1 LLWIE
6 NLIESNVLKCQK
18 TAVIF
23 YHEST
28 AVFGFILTQAVIIK
42 LMTTSHPIE
51 GNFTSDFPEDSKTE
65 ADEKIVIDKLL
76 VNKLT
81 ELLINSIYSVHVSRR
96 SEIFLTSLDMHL
108 AQDSISNKN
117 DAARRDFTEKSSL
130 LLESYREDVPKLL
143 GKAESCLG
151 EAIDLI
157 NLIVSASEAEV
168 NNG

>member
-1 LLWIE
+1 MPKNRCAYL
-6 NLIESNVLKCQK
+6 NVTLQR
-18 TAVIF
+18 F
-23 YHEST
+23 
-28 AVFGFILTQAVIIK
+28 FGFILTQAVIIK

-51 GNFTSDFPEDSKTE
+51 GNFTSHFLKDSEAE
-65 ADEKIVIDKLL
+65 ADDKIVIDKLL

-143 GKAESCLG
+143 GKAENCLG

-157 NLIVSASEAEV
+157 NLIVSASVAEV

>member
-1 LLWIE
+1 
-6 NLIESNVLKCQK
+6 
-18 TAVIF
+18 
-23 YHEST
+23 
-28 AVFGFILTQAVIIK
+28 
-42 LMTTSHPIE
+42 MTTFHSIE
-51 GNFTSDFPEDSKTE
+51 GNFTSDFPENSKAE

-108 AQDSISNKN
+108 AENSVSNKN
-117 DAARRDFTEKSSL
+117 NKASDEFTQKSSL
-130 LLESYREDVPKLL
+130 LLESYQKAVPKLL
-143 GKAESCLG
+143 GKAENCLE

-157 NLIVSASEAEV
+157 NLVVSASEAGG

>member
-1 LLWIE
+1 MLVNAKKPLRVFD
-6 NLIESNVLKCQK
+6 SYSA
-18 TAVIF
+18 T
-23 YHEST
+23 
-28 AVFGFILTQAVIIK
+28 VFGFTLTQAVITK

-51 GNFTSDFPEDSKTE
+51 GNFTSDFPKDFEAE
-65 ADEKIVIDKLL
+65 ADGNIVINKLL

-108 AQDSISNKN
+108 ADFSISNKN
-117 DAARRDFTEKSSL
+117 DIVCREFTEKSSL
-130 LLESYREDVPKLL
+130 LLESYQKDVPKSL

>member
-1 LLWIE
+1 
-6 NLIESNVLKCQK
+6 
-18 TAVIF
+18 
-23 YHEST
+23 
-28 AVFGFILTQAVIIK
+28 
-42 LMTTSHPIE
+42 MTTSHPIE
-51 GNFTSDFPEDSKTE
+51 GNFSSHFLKDSE
-65 ADEKIVIDKLL
+65 AKADNKIVIDKLL

-108 AQDSISNKN
+108 AQDSVSNKN

-157 NLIVSASEAEV
+157 NLIVSASESEV

>member
-1 LLWIE
+1 
-6 NLIESNVLKCQK
+6 
-18 TAVIF
+18 
-23 YHEST
+23 
-28 AVFGFILTQAVIIK
+28 
-42 LMTTSHPIE
+42 MTTSHLIE
-51 GNFTSDFPEDSKTE
+51 RNEASDVPKNLE
-65 ADEKIVIDKLL
+65 ADANDTIVIDKLL

-81 ELLINSIYSVHVSRR
+81 ELLINSIYGVQVSRR

-108 AQDSISNKN
+108 AQDSVSNKN

-130 LLESYREDVPKLL
+130 LLESYQKVAPKLL
-143 GKAESCLG
+143 GKAESYLG

>member
-1 LLWIE
+1 
-6 NLIESNVLKCQK
+6 
-18 TAVIF
+18 
-23 YHEST
+23 
-28 AVFGFILTQAVIIK
+28 
-42 LMTTSHPIE
+42 MTTSHLIG
-51 GNFTSDFPEDSKTE
+51 GNEASDVPKDFE
-65 ADEKIVIDKLL
+65 ADTDDKIVIDKLL

-81 ELLINSIYSVHVSRR
+81 ELLITSIYNIHTSRR

-108 AQDSISNKN
+108 AEDLISNKKEIVRSEF
-117 DAARRDFTEKSSL
+117 AEKSL
-130 LLESYREDVPKLL
+130 LLLASYQKDVPKSL

>member
-1 LLWIE
+1 
-6 NLIESNVLKCQK
+6 LKP
-18 TAVIF
+18 TLA
-23 YHEST
+23 
-28 AVFGFILTQAVIIK
+28 AVFWSMFNQAVTLK
-42 LMTTSHPIE
+42 LMTTPHFIE
-51 GNFTSDFPEDSKTE
+51 ENFTSDFPEDSKTE
-65 ADEKIVIDKLL
+65 ADKKIVIDKLL

-108 AQDSISNKN
+108 ADFSISNKN
-117 DAARRDFTEKSSL
+117 DIVCREFTEKSSL
-130 LLESYREDVPKLL
+130 LLESYQKDVPKSL

>member
-1 LLWIE
+1 MSTSHFIGGNE
-6 NLIESNVLKCQK
+6 ASNVSK
-18 TAVIF
+18 
-23 YHEST
+23 
-28 AVFGFILTQAVIIK
+28 
-42 LMTTSHPIE
+42 
-51 GNFTSDFPEDSKTE
+51 DFS
-65 ADEKIVIDKLL
+65 ADADDKIVIDKLL

-108 AQDSISNKN
+108 ADFSISNKN
-117 DAARRDFTEKSSL
+117 DIVCREFTEKSSL
-130 LLESYREDVPKLL
+130 LLESYQKDVPKSL

-157 NLIVSASEAEV
+157 NLIVSASVAEA